1 MSDYIQLRQQNF
13 SFLGKDCKL
22 TGTFEFVGATRFAC
36 HLEGELQMSA
46 ESTLTIEREGK
57 FNGVI
62 DCFDL
67 EVYGQVE
74 GEIRSKGVVTLY
86 SSAHFVGKIMAQG
99 LKIYPG
105 ASVNMDGHT
114 IEGQL

>member
-22 TGTFEFVGATRFAC
+22 NGIFQFKGATRFASQ
-36 HLEGELQMSA
+36 LEGELLM
-46 ESTLTIEREGK
+46 EGRSTLTIEREGK
-57 FNGVI
+57 FAGLI

-67 EVYGQVE
+67 DVFGEVQ
-74 GEIRSKGVVTLY
+74 GEIRAKGLVTLY
-86 SSAHFVGKIMAQG
+86 SSATFEGKIMAHG

-105 ASVNMDGHT
+105 AQINMDGHT
-114 IEGQL
+114 IEG